1 MKFRT
6 SQIIP
11 LVSAL
16 GKYLQQGMDEYVKL
30 KSTGNVVDAERL
42 AIYLEHQMSSWNPKI
57 KKVTLLDDDTRK
69 AGARF
74 LAGVAVAIASA

>member
-11 LVSAL
+11 LVSSL
-16 GKYLQQGMDEYVKL
+16 GKYLQLGMD
-30 KSTGNVVDAERL
+30 
-42 AIYLEHQMSSWNPKI
+42 SSWDPKI
-57 KKVTLLDDDTRK
+57 KKITLMDDSTRK